1 MVMMFNTK
9 DYTRKQLQDFADG
22 FSYVL
27 CKVYASPECE
37 EQEHCTPNCK
47 AYAICED
54 LRKARNHIW
63 NKIQEREALELR

>member
-9 DYTRKQLQDFADG
+9 DYTQKQMQDLIDG

-37 EQEHCTPNCK
+37 EQKYCTSNCK
-47 AYAICED
+47 AYVICED
-54 LRKARNHIW
+54 LRKTISCVW
-63 NKIQEREALELR
+63 DEIQKRKLLED